1 MGRVRRTLL
10 VTNDFPPRPGG
21 IQAYLHALA
30 TRLPNLVVYAPSWES
45 PSGSH
50 PEFDAE
56 QPFPVVRHPGT
67 LMLPT
72 PDVLRRASE
81 IMRSER
87 CEAVWFGAAAPL
99 ALLTPWLR
107 DAGAARVVAS
117 THGHEVGWSMLPAAR
132 QSLRT
137 IGSSVDV
144 VTFVSRYTRSRFAAA
159 FGPMAALEHLPSG
172 VDTSVFAPDPVARL
186 DIRSRYGLGDRPV
199 VVCVSRLV
207 PRKGQDVL
215 VRALPEIRRIAPDA
229 ALLLVGGGP
238 YRKSLQR
245 LASSVGVEEHV
256 VFTGSVPWSEL
267 PAHYNAGDVFA
278 MPCRT
283 RGRGLDVEGLGIV
296 YLEASATGLPVVAGR
311 SGGAPETV
319 RDGITG
325 TVVDGRAVAS
335 VAAEVGRLLADRD
348 LAAKMGEAGRDWVTR
363 EWRWDDLAARLATL
377 IDG

>member
-30 TRLPNLVVYAPSWES
+30 TRLPDLVVYAPSWES

-50 PEFDAE
+50 PEFDAA

-72 PDVLRRASE
+72 PDVLKRASD
-81 IMRSER
+81 IMRAER

-107 DAGAARVVAS
+107 KAGAARVVAS

-132 QSLRT
+132 QSLRA

-172 VDTSVFAPDPVARL
+172 VDTSVYAPDPVARL
-186 DIRSRYGLGDRPV
+186 EIRARYGLGDRPV

-215 VRALPEIRRIAPDA
+215 VRALPEIRRLAPDA

-238 YRKSLQR
+238 YRKSLER
-245 LASSVGVEEHV
+245 LASSVGVAEHV
-256 VFTGSVPWSEL
+256 VFTGSVPWAEL

-319 RDGITG
+319 RDGVTG
-325 TVVDGRAVAS
+325 AVVDGRAVAT
-335 VAAEVGRLLADRD
+335 VAAEVGRLLADRE

-363 EWRWDDLAARLATL
+363 EWRWDDLAARLAGL